1 MIPSKFETWFEVSQ
15 VKKKKKNKQ
24 KRANK
29 VISVFDKKKL
39 YTYKQRLQPRLSQI
53 TAITS

>member
-15 VKKKKKNKQ
+15 VKKKKNKQ